1 MKKTMLMLL
10 LLATTLP
17 IAGCI
22 VAPYPGYYG
31 YYGGRGG
38 CYYHP
43 YRCY

>member
-1 MKKTMLMLL
+1 MKRAILMLV

-22 VAPYPGYYG
+22 IAPFPGYG
-31 YYGGRGG
+31 YYRGG
-38 CYYHP
+38 CYYRP

>member
-1 MKKTMLMLL
+1 MRRAILMLV

-22 VAPYPGYYG
+22 VAPYPGYGYG
-31 YYGGRGG
+31 YGRGG
-38 CYYHP
+38 CYWHP

>member
-1 MKKTMLMLL
+1 MKRALL
-10 LLATTLP
+10 LVILLATTLP

-31 YYGGRGG
+31 GGRGG
-38 CYYHP
+38 WCAYHP